1 MDPRFQ
7 FRGALRAGAALA
19 ALLVVG
25 LGAGATVAAPLVSYR
40 AIYDLALARSDQGGG
55 VVDLSG
61 RFVFEFEDACD
72 GYTTAQR
79 VVVQT
84 TNADGASALSDFSTT
99 SWEARD
105 GLRYRFNVRQDYDGQ
120 RSEEFAGQA
129 RLRGRAKGGSVAYSR
144 PNEDIIDL
152 PIGTMFPAEHTMR
165 LVQAGQAGKGHLVA
179 TVFDGSTDEGLYGI
193 TAFIGKGRTDKV
205 SDITRQALKGV
216 RSWPV
221 RLAYFLQDAQTEAPL
236 YEFGFRLYE
245 NGVSDDLVLDYGD
258 YAMKGTMILLEVLPA
273 PRC

>member
-1 MDPRFQ
+1 MNRRAE
-7 FRGALRAGAALA
+7 FRGALRVGVALA
-19 ALLVVG
+19 ALAVMTLDAVT
-25 LGAGATVAAPLVSYR
+25 AAAATLVSYR
-40 AIYDLALARSDQGGG
+40 AVYDLGLARSDQGGG
-55 VVDLSG
+55 VVDLTG
-61 RFVFEFEDACD
+61 RFVFEFEDVCD

-84 TNADGASALSDFSTT
+84 VNADGASALSDFSTT

-105 GLRYRFNVRQDYDGQ
+105 GLRYRFNVRQDYDGA

-129 RLRGRAKGGSVAYSR
+129 RLRGRGKGGSVAYTR

-152 PIGTMFPAEHTMR
+152 PVGTMFPAEHTLRMI
-165 LVQAGQAGKGHLVA
+165 QAGVAGKNTLAA
-179 TVFDGSTDEGLYGI
+179 TVFDGSTDDGLYGI

-205 SDITRQALKGV
+205 SDTARQALKGV

-221 RLAYFLQDAQTEAPL
+221 RLGYFNQGERMEAPL

-258 YAMKGTMILLEVLPA
+258 YAMKGTLIRLEVLPA